1 MPETQE
7 TEEKSYTGKQIQ
19 WFPGHMAKTR
29 RLITENLSQVD
40 AVLELLDARIPTGSK
55 NPEILRLCQH
65 KPILTLLNKSGLAD
79 PARTREWVKNYADSG
94 QTSLAIDC
102 ITGEGMK
109 NLLPTVKELLDTKI
123 QSYTSKGMYGRKL
136 KLMVLGVPN
145 VGKSTLI
152 NRLAGR
158 KRAKAEDRPGVT
170 RDKQWVVV
178 NDQFD
183 LMDMPGVLWPK
194 FEDEVVGENLAITGS
209 IRDQILDIEHIATL
223 LCRRL
228 IEDYPALL
236 CERYK
241 LEAEEIANLPDYEVL
256 EAIGRKRGFLLR
268 GGVVDLERTSVILLD
283 EFRGG
288 IIGRI
293 TLEKN

>member
-1 MPETQE
+1 
-7 TEEKSYTGKQIQ
+7 
-19 WFPGHMAKTR
+19 MAKTR
-29 RLITENLSQVD
+29 RLISENLSQVD
-40 AVLELLDARIPTGSK
+40 AVLELLDARIPNGSK

-79 PARTREWVKNYADSG
+79 PNATREWIKHYADRG
-94 QTSLAIDC
+94 HASLAIDC
-102 ITGEGMK
+102 ISGEGMK
-109 NLLPTVKELLDTKI
+109 NLLPTVRELLGEKI
-123 QSYTSKGMYGRKL
+123 QSYANKGMHGRKL
-136 KLMVLGVPN
+136 KLMVVGVPN

-158 KRAKAEDRPGVT
+158 KRAKVEDRPGVT
-170 RDKQWVVV
+170 RDKQWVIVS
-178 NDQFD
+178 DQFD

-194 FEDEVVGENLAITGS
+194 FEDEAVGENLAITGS

-228 IEDYPALL
+228 QERYPALL

-241 LEAEEIANLPDYEVL
+241 ITEEEVAQLPDYDLL

-268 GGVVDLERTSVILLD
+268 GGVVDTERTSVILLD

-288 IIGRI
+288 LIGRI
-293 TLEKN
+293 TLERIL